1 MLIDWPRFLAALALL
16 LTPIA
21 VVHHRR
27 VRFRHIDRE
36 WDGYVR
42 RAFSLGTHYIDAGR
56 AALGAMLLLEA
67 LTVASGAPGSA
78 RIVLFATQAAV
89 LGFGAMIQTF
99 VCREPG
105 AAHAPL
111 AYVTGLALGF
121 LPLVPAFFGV
131 ALATVVVLGVR
142 YVAAFFP
149 ILALAI
155 AVIVFLFHGRS
166 LQYQLIA
173 GTVAIALPWILTL
186 LFPRPM
192 MATHLARRVHDRP
205 DPKR

>member
-1 MLIDWPRFLAALALL
+1 MLIDWPRFLAALVLI

-27 VRFRHIDRE
+27 VRFRHLDRE
-36 WDGYVR
+36 WDGYLR

-67 LTVASGAPGSA
+67 LNVAPGASGSA
-78 RIVLFATQAAV
+78 RIMIFAVHAAV
-89 LGFGAMIQTF
+89 LGIGAMVQTF
-99 VCREPG
+99 VCREAG

-111 AYVTGLALGF
+111 AYVTGIALGF
-121 LPLVPAFFGV
+121 LPLIPAFFAV
-131 ALATVVVLGVR
+131 VFATVVVLGLR
-142 YVAAFFP
+142 QVAVYFP
-149 ILALAI
+149 VLALALG
-155 AVIVFLFHGRS
+155 AIVFLFHGKR

-173 GTVAIALPWILTL
+173 GAGAVALPWLLTL

-192 MATHLARRVHDRP
+192 MATHVARRVIDRP